1 MTTEAA
7 ATPAIPDSRAPGWLN
22 KILVGNLIAQ
32 TGIILT
38 GGLVRLT
45 GSGLGCP
52 TWPQCTSESLVPV
65 STQDEGF
72 HKFIEFGNRTL
83 TFVLTVLAIATI
95 VGVYTWNK
103 RRVQAGGESRKQLV
117 RLSTVP
123 LIGTFAQAAIGGV
136 TVITGLNP
144 AYVALHFLV
153 SAGLMA
159 ASLALVVRAKQPADQ
174 PVTIVVHPAVRG
186 LSWVI
191 MAVGILV
198 LTLGTIVTGS
208 GPHSGDADVE
218 HRLPFNVQTVSWLH
232 ADMVMVFIGLI
243 VGLIVTLIVTNA
255 PMRIQKRAW
264 ILIAIC
270 LAQGVVGYA
279 QYFLAVPWMLVL
291 LHLTGACAVWLAL
304 LTVHFSEVER
314 G

>member
-1 MTTEAA
+1 MSTLSAESIETKNN
-7 ATPAIPDSRAPGWLN
+7 RAPGWLY

-32 TGIILT
+32 TGIVLT
-38 GGLVRLT
+38 GALVRLT

-52 TWPQCTSESLVPV
+52 TWPNCTSDSLVPV

-83 TFVLTVLAIATI
+83 TGLLGVLAIATL
-95 VGVYTWNK
+95 VGVYIWNK
-103 RRVQAGGESRKQLV
+103 RRVAAGYPSRSQLLWLAV
-117 RLSTVP
+117 VP
-123 LIGTFAQAAIGGV
+123 LVGTGVQAAIGGV
-136 TVITGLNP
+136 TVLTGLNP

-174 PVTIVVHPAVRG
+174 PVRVVVHPAVRG

-191 MAVGILV
+191 VAVGVVV
-198 LTLGTIVTGS
+198 LTLGTVVTGS
-208 GPHSGDADVE
+208 GPHSGDANVE
-218 HRLPFNVQTVSWLH
+218 HRFPFDVRTVSWLH
-232 ADMVMVFIGLI
+232 ADTVLLFIGLI
-243 VGLIVTLIVTNA
+243 IGLIVALIVTNA
-255 PMRIQKRAW
+255 PKRIQKRAW
-264 ILIAIC
+264 ILIILC
-270 LAQGVVGYA
+270 LAQGFVGYA
-279 QYFLAVPWMLVL
+279 QYFLAVPWVLVM
-291 LHLTGACAVWLAL
+291 LHLIGACAVWLAL